1 MIRIYAFILILLAG
15 LMVIGCSSQ
24 SNVKASKGKT
34 SKGKTS
40 KGKTSKGKTSKEE
53 SELKDPA
60 DSFIYETNKT
70 KHTQTVILEIESK

>member
-1 MIRIYAFILILLAG
+1 MIPFTKFQLTNKYI
-15 LMVIGCSSQ
+15 VIRSIDVNCVIFMGRLF
-24 SNVKASKGKT
+24 
-34 SKGKTS
+34 
-40 KGKTSKGKTSKEE
+40 KEE

>member
-1 MIRIYAFILILLAG
+1 MIRKYAVILLAG
-15 LMVIGCSSQ
+15 LMLIGCSSQ
-24 SNVKASKGKT
+24 SNVKA
-34 SKGKTS
+34 
-40 KGKTSKGKTSKEE
+40 SKGKTSKEE

>member
-15 LMVIGCSSQ
+15 LMLIGCSSRT
-24 SNVKASKGKT
+24 NVKASKGKT
-34 SKGKTS
+34 SK
-40 KGKTSKGKTSKEE
+40 EE
-53 SELKDPA
+53 FELKDPA

>member
-1 MIRIYAFILILLAG
+1 MIKKYAVILLAG
-15 LMVIGCSSQ
+15 LMLIGCSSQ
-24 SNVKASKGKT
+24 SNVKA
-34 SKGKTS
+34 
-40 KGKTSKGKTSKEE
+40 SKGKTSKEE

>member
-1 MIRIYAFILILLAG
+1 MIRIYAVILLAG

-24 SNVKASKGKT
+24 SNVKA
-34 SKGKTS
+34 
-40 KGKTSKGKTSKEE
+40 SKEE

>member
-1 MIRIYAFILILLAG
+1 ML
-15 LMVIGCSSQ
+15 IGCSSQ
-24 SNVKASKGKT
+24 SNVKA
-34 SKGKTS
+34 
-40 KGKTSKGKTSKEE
+40 SKGKTSKEE

>member
-24 SNVKASKGKT
+24 SNVKASKEKT
-34 SKGKTS
+34 S
-40 KGKTSKGKTSKEE
+40 SKEE

-70 KHTQTVILEIESK
+70 EHKQTVILEFESK